1 MNKIHQICRVLLIG
15 YIFVLLGTLAGCA
28 QAQEGID
35 EATKTAEMS
44 NVSNE
49 QGRERLTNSE
59 NQANEYIKLHIQG
72 QTVTFRLANTAA
84 AKQFAEQLP
93 QTLTLEDVNDNE
105 KYIVLNS
112 SLPTDSK
119 VAGTIKAGQLKLW
132 GRQGLVLFYKNF
144 DSSYAYT
151 DLGEAVNPVDW
162 EDLLG
167 NGTITITFSK

>member
-1 MNKIHQICRVLLIG
+1 MNRIHQICRVLLIG
-15 YIFVLLGTLAGCA
+15 YIFVVLGTLAGCA

-59 NQANEYIKLHIQG
+59 NQATEYIKLHIQG

>member
-1 MNKIHQICRVLLIG
+1 MNRIHQICRALLIG
-15 YIFVLLGTLAGCA
+15 YIFVLLGTLAGCT

-49 QGRERLTNSE
+49 QGRESLTNSE
-59 NQANEYIKLHIQG
+59 NQATEYIKLHIQG

-144 DSSYAYT
+144 ESSYAYT
-151 DLGEAVNPVDW
+151 DLGEAVNPIDW
-162 EDLLG
+162 EELLG
-167 NGTITITFSK
+167 DGNVTITFSK